1 MKTLAKVGLGIVALL
16 LIAAMPAS
24 ATTIVYYSFNNTSL
38 LDGTQ
43 TGTNNFLAADTG
55 SSISTFS
62 YVNNTA
68 TPVGI
73 VIGTLT
79 NISDSF
85 IAGNGLTQ
93 NGWLNGTAYWQF
105 TLNSSGWQ
113 NLIVSWAAARSSTGP
128 VTNELQ
134 YSTDGTSFTIFQDNL
149 VTSTT
154 SANYGTAITNNLSSV
169 TALNNDGTIT
179 FRIVGIQTSTSNAG
193 TARIDNLTIDATAVP
208 EPSTVFLV
216 GVGLLGALAIRRR
229 HS

>member
-1 MKTLAKVGLGIVALL
+1 MKTLAKVGLGIVALI

-128 VTNELQ
+128 FTNELQ